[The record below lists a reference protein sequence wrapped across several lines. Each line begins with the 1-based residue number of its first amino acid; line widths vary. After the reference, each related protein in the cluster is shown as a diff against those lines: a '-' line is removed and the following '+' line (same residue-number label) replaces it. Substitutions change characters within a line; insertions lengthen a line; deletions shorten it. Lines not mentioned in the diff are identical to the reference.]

1 MRFTNYNM
9 VRDIPIPKKK
19 IYDFSVKDANN
30 RLVSLSN
37 YKSKVALVVNVASYW
52 GLTNRNYEELQY
64 LYNKYN
70 SRGLVVLGFP
80 SN

>member
-9 VRDIPIPKKK
+9 VRDIPKKT

-37 YKSKVALVVNVASYW
+37 YKSKVALVVNVASY
-52 GLTNRNYEELQY
+52 
-64 LYNKYN
+64 
-70 SRGLVVLGFP
+70 
-80 SN
+80 

>member
-37 YKSKVALVVNVASYW
+37 YKSKVALVVNVASY
-52 GLTNRNYEELQY
+52 
-64 LYNKYN
+64 
-70 SRGLVVLGFP
+70 
-80 SN
+80 